1 VLLGF
6 AVVLAALVT
15 PTGAAAAAPT
25 LRARS
30 VSGVT
35 ADALPTVQI
44 NGVVWNQVMIGNV
57 VYAAGEFTAAR
68 PAGAKPG
75 TQQTARKNLLAYDI
89 TTGKLITTF
98 KPPAFNQAVKT
109 LAVSADAK
117 TLYVG
122 GLFTK
127 VGSSK
132 RSYFAALDAKTGGLR
147 KQAPKFNR
155 QVNAVAV
162 KGGTVYVGGMFSK
175 VGSAK
180 RTRLAAVGASTG
192 KLAKWHPSAN
202 NTVLAL
208 VVTGDGKRVVAGGRF
223 TKLNR
228 TSATGMGALDPK
240 TGGAR
245 TWKVNKV
252 IKNSG
257 SKSAIWSLKA
267 DATTVY
273 GTGYGYGSGNFE
285 GAFAAS
291 GSDGT
296 IRWIQ
301 DCHGDTYDVAPI
313 GNVVYSVGHAHFCA
327 NIGGFPDTNPRNVWN
342 RALAVSKTAAGVV
355 AKNTQL
361 KAGSQTYGNF
371 QGQPAPAL
379 YTWFPNLADGTYT
392 GLKQA
397 AWSVVGNTSYIALGG
412 EFPTVNGVAQQGLV
426 RFAVA
431 GKAPNKIGPQV
442 TSLATMPTASL
453 KADGTIALSWKAN
466 WDRDDLRLSYR
477 LSRNGVV
484 ITTRAASSTY
494 WNRPTLG
501 FVDTD
506 PAAGLS
512 GTSRAVSYTVTAVD
526 PSGNAVTSAAARVTL
541 PASAPTT
548 ATAADPTPAVA
559 AATEP
564 AATEPA
570 TTEPATTE
578 PAATEPTAQEPTADT
593 TATGSAGSTTT
604 N

>member
-1 VLLGF
+1 VRTRYLWFVSGLGRRVGVLLGF
-6 AVVLAALVT
+6 AIVLAALVT
-15 PTGAAAAAPT
+15 PTSAAAATPT

-30 VSGVT
+30 VGGVT

-44 NGVVWNQVMIGNV
+44 NGVVWTQVMIGNV

-68 PAGAKPG
+68 PAGARPG

-89 TTGKLITTF
+89 TTGKLITSFT
-98 KPPAFNQAVKT
+98 PPAFDKAVKT
-109 LAVSADAK
+109 LAVSADKK

-122 GLFTK
+122 GAFTK
-127 VGSSK
+127 VGSSR
-132 RSYFAALDAKTGGLR
+132 RSYFAAVDARTGALR
-147 KQAPKFNR
+147 KLAPKFNK
-155 QVNAVAV
+155 QVNAIAV
-162 KGGTVYVGGMFSK
+162 KGGTVYVGGTFSK

-180 RTRLAAVGASTG
+180 RTRLAAVSASTG

-223 TKLNR
+223 TKLNK
-228 TSATGMGALDPK
+228 TTATGMGALDPK

-245 TWKVNKV
+245 TWRVNKV

-291 GSDGT
+291 ATDGT

-313 GNVVYSVGHAHFCA
+313 GDYVYSVGHAHFCA
-327 NIGGFPDTNPRNVWN
+327 NIGGFPDTNPRNIWN
-342 RALAVSKTAAGVV
+342 RALAVSKSAAGVV

-361 KAGSQTYGNF
+361 KAGTQTYGNF

-379 YTWFPNLADGTYT
+379 YTWFPNLTDGTYT
-392 GLKQA
+392 GQKQA
-397 AWSVVGNTSYIALGG
+397 AWSVVGNGSFVALGG

-426 RFAVA
+426 RFAVPA
-431 GKAPNKIGPQV
+431 KAPNKIGPQV
-442 TSLATMPTASL
+442 TSLATLPTASL

-466 WDRDDLRLSYR
+466 WDRDDLRLTYR

-484 ITTRAASSTY
+484 ISTQTASSTSG
-494 WNRPTLG
+494 NRPTLG

-506 PAAGLS
+506 PAAGLT
-512 GTSRAVSYTVTAVD
+512 GTSRAVSYTVTAAD
-526 PSGNAVTSAAARVTL
+526 PSGNAVTSAAVKVTL
-541 PASAPTT
+541 PTPSPSAAP
-548 ATAADPTPAVA
+548 AADPAPA
-559 AATEP
+559 AAT
-564 AATEPA
+564 
-570 TTEPATTE
+570 
-578 PAATEPTAQEPTADT
+578 ATEPTAEA
-593 TATGSAGSTTT
+593 TATDPAASTTT
-604 N
+604 P